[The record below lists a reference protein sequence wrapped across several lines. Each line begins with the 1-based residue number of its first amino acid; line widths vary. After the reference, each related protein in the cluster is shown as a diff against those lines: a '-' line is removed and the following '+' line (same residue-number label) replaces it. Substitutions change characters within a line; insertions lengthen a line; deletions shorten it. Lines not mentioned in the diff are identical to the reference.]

1 MTQRPKH
8 GFTVV
13 ELLIAIVMFTVIIVA
28 VLGALPNLY
37 RVNRSTS
44 DKQVQSAYA
53 KNVMEAV
60 RSSWLTSTTPI
71 APSTDQYPNFTA
83 GTLPTLPAAPSSLS
97 CQTPA
102 VTAVGT
108 ATPIGRRR
116 VTLTCTTV
124 SGGNV
129 TSFVV
134 EFGRPQ

>member
-1 MTQRPKH
+1 MTRHQEH
-8 GFTVV
+8 GFTIV
-13 ELLIAIVMFTVIIVA
+13 ELLIAIVLFTVIVVA

-44 DKQVQSAYA
+44 DNQVQSAHA

-60 RSSWLTSTTPI
+60 RSFWLTPLTPT
-71 APSTDQYPNFTA
+71 APSTDQFPNFTA
-83 GTLPTLPAAPSSLS
+83 GTLPALPAAPSSLS
-97 CQTPA
+97 CQAPT

-116 VTLTCTTV
+116 ISLTCTTV